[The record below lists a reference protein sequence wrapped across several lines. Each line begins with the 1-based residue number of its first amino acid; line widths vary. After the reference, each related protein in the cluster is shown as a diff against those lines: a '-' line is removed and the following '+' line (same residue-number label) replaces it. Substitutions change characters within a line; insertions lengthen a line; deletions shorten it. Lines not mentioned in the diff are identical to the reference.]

1 MTGISLKKLRKL
13 VNYFKDSHLAREA
26 LEEIIRRSGQK
37 PLAIMQGTDNRWF
50 YKYSEAKRALELQ
63 DSLETWFQ
71 EYNTPAS
78 LEKLEEEDWGR
89 ILAYQNAMKVVV
101 ESATVLEGMY
111 FPTASSVIPFL
122 AATLTELEGLSEKLT
137 DAEHQLYV

>member
-1 MTGISLKKLRKL
+1 
-13 VNYFKDSHLAREA
+13 
-26 LEEIIRRSGQK
+26 
-37 PLAIMQGTDNRWF
+37 MQGTDNRWF
-50 YKYSEAKRALELQ
+50 YKFSEAKRALELQ
-63 DSLETWFQ
+63 DSLEIWFQ

-89 ILAYQNAMKVVV
+89 ILEYQNAMNVVV

-122 AATLTELEGLSEKLT
+122 AATLTELEGL
-137 DAEHQLYV
+137 